1 MTRDEFEAYV
11 KSSQNGLRRFLT
23 ALCCGDSQLAD
34 DIAQETYIKAY
45 LSCDSFRDPS
55 KFTAWIFRIGYNTFL
70 NSRRSRRVH
79 SGYDDISEMS
89 ADEISDGAF
98 QYQELYT
105 ALERLNDNE
114 RMTLLLY
121 YMQDYSIKEISGI
134 MEITRDAVRQHLSRG
149 RRHLHDLIKS
159 K

>member
-11 KSSQNGLRRFLT
+11 KSSQKGLRRFLT

-34 DIAQETYIKAY
+34 DIAQDTYIKANP
-45 LSCDSFRDPS
+45 SC
-55 KFTAWIFRIGYNTFL
+55 
-70 NSRRSRRVH
+70 SR
-79 SGYDDISEMS
+79 MA
-89 ADEISDGAF
+89 ADEFSDGAF